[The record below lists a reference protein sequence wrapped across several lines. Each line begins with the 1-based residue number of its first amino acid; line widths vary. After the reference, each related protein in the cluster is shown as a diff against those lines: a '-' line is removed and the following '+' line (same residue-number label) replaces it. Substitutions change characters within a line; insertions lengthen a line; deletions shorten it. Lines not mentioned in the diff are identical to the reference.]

1 MCFMS
6 DRNESIW
13 KGTGR
18 NFHRNTEDLKKPFF
32 FNGKGIYNTKIQGV
46 YVKNRPDRPKDKR
59 LARRFPVVSLLEF
72 VRITIQTW
80 IHKHNEEAT
89 KTRLELTKKYD
100 LKLQKSVAL
109 STSMRA

>member
-1 MCFMS
+1 MAKAYTIQQFKEFMS
-6 DRNESIW
+6 RIDQIDPRIR
-13 KGTGR
+13 GYLFDIG
-18 NFHRNTEDLKKPFF
+18 
-32 FNGKGIYNTKIQGV
+32 
-46 YVKNRPDRPKDKR
+46 